1 MQSSTLA
8 AFKLVPR
15 IQIELSQAI
24 VVPRPSEESTI
35 NILLKAPPP
44 KCDCHTILPVNSTLP
59 RIIHELG
66 LNSLQVRLRQV
77 REETGSENLAWSGR
91 VSCIAELGKVTV
103 LPESVLGK
111 LGVLGQRA

>member
-1 MQSSTLA
+1 MVQSNTLE
-8 AFKLVPR
+8 LLHQ
-15 IQIELSQAI
+15 IQIELSQMI
-24 VVPRPSEESTI
+24 RVLRRSEESSI
-35 NILLKAPPP
+35 NILLKSSPPN
-44 KCDCHTILPVNSTLP
+44 CDRFTILSISSTLP
-59 RIIHELG
+59 HIMPDLG

-91 VSCIAELGKVTV
+91 VSRIAKLGKVAV